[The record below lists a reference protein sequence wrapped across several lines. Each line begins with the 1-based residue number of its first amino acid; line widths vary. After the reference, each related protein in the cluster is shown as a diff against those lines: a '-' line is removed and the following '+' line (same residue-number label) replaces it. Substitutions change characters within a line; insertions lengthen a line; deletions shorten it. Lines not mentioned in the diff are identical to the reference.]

1 MANITLNSSTYAGYF
16 SDVTLAASVLG
27 ARTIEQ
33 GYVTLHTNVDD
44 KYTVVFADSDV
55 AIEDANGTFSS
66 SSTADLSEIKFELG
80 KYMINAE
87 IDYKNLDNFWLAS
100 QQPRGAAG
108 DYVAPASLE
117 DALNQHFAQKA
128 SLFVGA
134 SIWSGSALA
143 VSQFGSSQG
152 ISQGGSNAVTGLIDT
167 MLADSAVV
175 DIAVGGTYKQT
186 ITAFSKAADAVV
198 TVADTSDYAVG
209 DKITFEGLAGSSGTD
224 WSGQNGKTHAIKSI
238 PSATTLTIELD
249 TSAFTGTY
257 TASSGSLTCI
267 NKNNVVN
274 ALEEVYR
281 NMADSIRLAPDTVFY
296 VPSRVAAAYKLK
308 QAEAAYSPNVYSQ
321 DYELSFL
328 GYRILEVPECRD
340 NVIVCSRIAGL
351 HFATPL
357 ISDLNQV
364 LIVDQSTT
372 SASRTIRYRLDFAFD
387 VAISDGKNITLLS

>member
-117 DALNQHFAQKA
+117 DALNAHFSQKA

-167 MLADSAVV
+167 MLADSSVV

-186 ITAFSKAADAVV
+186 ITAATEAASAVISVGDA
-198 TVADTSDYAVG
+198 SDYAVG
-209 DKITFEGLAGSSGTD
+209 DKVTFEGLAGGTWD
-224 WSGQNGKTHAIKSI
+224 TQDGKTFSI
-238 PSATTLTIELD
+238 TSISTNDITINLDSQALGTWSA
-249 TSAFTGTY
+249 GT
-257 TASSGSLTCI
+257 LTCI
-267 NKNNVVN
+267 NKNNVV
-274 ALEEVYR
+274 AAFEEVYR
-281 NMADSIRLAPDTVFY
+281 NMSDSIRLAPDTVFY

-328 GYRILEVPECRD
+328 GYRVLEVPECRN

-364 LIVDQSTT
+364 LIVDQSST

>member
-16 SDVTLAASVLG
+16 SDVTLAAAVLG
-27 ARTIEQ
+27 ARTVEQ
-33 GYVTLHTNVDD
+33 GYITVHTNVDQD
-44 KYTVVFADSDV
+44 YTVVFADSDV
-55 AIEDANGTFSS
+55 NIKDANGEFAS
-66 SSTADLSEIKFELG
+66 SSTTDLSEIKFSLG
-80 KYMINAE
+80 KFMINAE

-108 DYVAPASLE
+108 DYVPPADLE
-117 DALNQHFAQKA
+117 TALSQHFASKA
-128 SLFVGA
+128 SLFCGA
-134 SIWSGSALA
+134 SIWSGSASA
-143 VSQFGSSQG
+143 ITQFGSSQG
-152 ISQGGSNAVTGLIDT
+152 LSKTGSNAVTGLIDT
-167 MLADSAVV
+167 MLADASVV

-186 ITAFSKAADAVV
+186 ITAATEAASAVISVGDA
-198 TVADTSDYAVG
+198 SDYAVG
-209 DKITFEGLAGSSGTD
+209 DKVTFEGLAGGTWD
-224 WSGQNGKTHAIKSI
+224 TQDGKTFSI
-238 PSATTLTIELD
+238 TSISTNDITINLDSQALGTWSA
-249 TSAFTGTY
+249 GT
-257 TASSGSLTCI
+257 LTCI

>member
-167 MLADSAVV
+167 MLADSSVV

-186 ITAFSKAADAVV
+186 ITAATEASSAVISVGDA
-198 TVADTSDYAVG
+198 SDYAVG
-209 DKITFEGLAGSSGTD
+209 DKVTFEGLAGGTWD
-224 WSGQNGKTHAIKSI
+224 TQDGKTFSI
-238 PSATTLTIELD
+238 TSISTNDITINLDSQALGTWSA
-249 TSAFTGTY
+249 GT
-257 TASSGSLTCI
+257 LTCI
-267 NKNNVVN
+267 NKNNVV
-274 ALEEVYR
+274 AAFEEVYR
-281 NMADSIRLAPDTVFY
+281 NMSDSIRLAPDTVFY

-328 GYRILEVPECRD
+328 GYRVLEVPECRN

-364 LIVDQSTT
+364 LIVDQSST

>member
-16 SDVTLAASVLG
+16 SDVTLAAAVLG
-27 ARTIEQ
+27 ARTVEQ
-33 GYVTLHTNVDD
+33 GYITVHTNVDQD
-44 KYTVVFADSDV
+44 YTVVFADSDV

-66 SSTADLSEIKFELG
+66 SSTADLSEIKFSLG

-108 DYVAPASLE
+108 DYVPPADLE
-117 DALNQHFAQKA
+117 TALSQHYASKA

-167 MLADSAVV
+167 MLADSSVV

-186 ITAFSKAADAVV
+186 ITAATEASSAVISVGDA
-198 TVADTSDYAVG
+198 SDYAVG
-209 DKITFEGLAGSSGTD
+209 DKVTFEGLAGGTWD
-224 WSGQNGKTHAIKSI
+224 TQDGKTFSITAIATNDITIDLNSTSLGTW
-238 PSATTLTIELD
+238 SA
-249 TSAFTGTY
+249 GT
-257 TASSGSLTCI
+257 LTCI
-267 NKNNVVN
+267 NKNNVVA

-281 NMADSIRLAPDTVFY
+281 NMSDSIRLAPDTVFY

-308 QAEAAYSPNVYSQ
+308 QAEAAYSPNVYSD
-321 DYELSFL
+321 DYSLSWL
-328 GYRILEVPECRD
+328 GYRVVEIPEMR
-340 NVIVCSRIAGL
+340 NNAIVCCRIANL

-364 LIVDQSTT
+364 LIVDQSST

>member
-152 ISQGGSNAVTGLIDT
+152 ISQGGSNSVTGLIDT
-167 MLADSAVV
+167 MLADSSVV

-186 ITAFSKAADAVV
+186 ITAATEAGSAVISVGDA
-198 TVADTSDYAVG
+198 SDYAVG
-209 DKITFEGLAGSSGTD
+209 DKVTLEGLAGGTWD
-224 WSGQNGKTHAIKSI
+224 TQDGKTFSITAIATNDITIDLNSTSLGTW
-238 PSATTLTIELD
+238 SA
-249 TSAFTGTY
+249 GT
-257 TASSGSLTCI
+257 LTCI
-267 NKNNVVN
+267 NKNNVV
-274 ALEEVYR
+274 AAFEEVYR
-281 NMADSIRLAPDTVFY
+281 NMSDSIRLAPDTVFY

-328 GYRILEVPECRD
+328 GYRVLEVPECRN

-364 LIVDQSTT
+364 LIVDQSST

>member
-117 DALNQHFAQKA
+117 DALNAHFSQKA

-167 MLADSAVV
+167 MLADAAVV

-186 ITAFSKAADAVV
+186 ITAATEASSAVISVGDA
-198 TVADTSDYAVG
+198 SDYAVG
-209 DKITFEGLAGSSGTD
+209 DKVTFEGLAGGTWD
-224 WSGQNGKTHAIKSI
+224 TQDGKTFSITAIATNDI
-238 PSATTLTIELD
+238 TIDLNSASLGTW
-249 TSAFTGTY
+249 SAGT
-257 TASSGSLTCI
+257 LTCI

-281 NMADSIRLAPDTVFY
+281 NMSDSIRLAPDTVFY

-328 GYRILEVPECRD
+328 GYRILEIPECRN
-340 NVIVCSRIAGL
+340 NVIVCSRIQGL

-364 LIVDQSTT
+364 LIVDQSSS

>member
-33 GYVTLHTNVDD
+33 GYISLHTNVDD
-44 KYTVVFADSDV
+44 KYTVVFCDSDV

-152 ISQGGSNAVTGLIDT
+152 ISQGGSNSVTGLIDT
-167 MLADSAVV
+167 MLADSSVV

-186 ITAFSKAADAVV
+186 ITAATEAASAVISVGDA
-198 TVADTSDYAVG
+198 SDYAVG
-209 DKITFEGLAGSSGTD
+209 DKVTLEGLAGGTWD
-224 WSGQNGKTHAIKSI
+224 TQDGKTFSITAIATNDITIDLNSTSLGTW
-238 PSATTLTIELD
+238 SA
-249 TSAFTGTY
+249 GT
-257 TASSGSLTCI
+257 LTCI
-267 NKNNVVN
+267 NKNNVV
-274 ALEEVYR
+274 AAFEEVYR
-281 NMADSIRLAPDTVFY
+281 NMSDSIRLAPDTVFY

-328 GYRILEVPECRD
+328 GYRVLEIPEMR
-340 NVIVCSRIAGL
+340 NNAIVCFRIANL

>member
-66 SSTADLSEIKFELG
+66 SSTADLSEIKFDLG

-117 DALNQHFAQKA
+117 DALNAHFAQKA

-167 MLADSAVV
+167 MLADSSVV

-186 ITAFSKAADAVV
+186 ITAATEASSAVISVGDA
-198 TVADTSDYAVG
+198 SDYAVG
-209 DKITFEGLAGSSGTD
+209 DKVTFEGLAGGTWD
-224 WSGQNGKTHAIKSI
+224 TQDGKTFSI
-238 PSATTLTIELD
+238 TSISTNDITINLDSQALGTWSA
-249 TSAFTGTY
+249 GT
-257 TASSGSLTCI
+257 LTCI
-267 NKNNVVN
+267 NKNNVV
-274 ALEEVYR
+274 AAFEEVYR
-281 NMADSIRLAPDTVFY
+281 NMSDSIRLAPDTVFY

-328 GYRILEVPECRD
+328 GYRVLEIPEMR
-340 NVIVCSRIAGL
+340 NNAVVCSRIASM

-364 LIVDQSTT
+364 LIVDQSST

>member
-117 DALNQHFAQKA
+117 DALNAHFAQKA

-167 MLADSAVV
+167 MLADSSVV

-186 ITAFSKAADAVV
+186 ITAATEAASAVISVADA
-198 TVADTSDYAVG
+198 SDYAVG
-209 DKITFEGLAGSSGTD
+209 DKVTFEGLAGGTWDTQDGKTFSITAISSNDITLDLDSSG
-224 WSGQNGKTHAIKSI
+224 
-238 PSATTLTIELD
+238 L
-249 TSAFTGTY
+249 GTW
-257 TASSGSLTCI
+257 TAGTLTCI

-281 NMADSIRLAPDTVFY
+281 NMSDSIRLAPDTVFY

-328 GYRILEVPECRD
+328 SYRVLEIPEMR
-340 NVIVCSRIAGL
+340 NNAIVCSRIANM

-364 LIVDQSTT
+364 LIVDQSST

>member
-167 MLADSAVV
+167 MLAYSSVV

-186 ITAFSKAADAVV
+186 ITAATEAASAVISVADA
-198 TVADTSDYAVG
+198 SDYAVG
-209 DKITFEGLAGSSGTD
+209 DKVTFEGLAGGTWD
-224 WSGQNGKTHAIKSI
+224 TQDGKTFSI
-238 PSATTLTIELD
+238 TSISTNDITINLDSQALGTWSA
-249 TSAFTGTY
+249 GT
-257 TASSGSLTCI
+257 LTCI

>member
-1 MANITLNSSTYAGYF
+1 MANISLTTDTYAGYF
-16 SDVTLAASVLG
+16 SDVVLASSVLG
-27 ARTIEQ
+27 ARAVDN
-33 GYVTLHTNVDD
+33 GYLTVHTEVSD
-44 KYTVVFADSDV
+44 KMTAVFVDSDV
-55 AIEDANGTFSS
+55 SIDDANGAFSS
-66 SSTADLSEIKFELG
+66 SSTTNLSEIKFTLG

-117 DALNQHFAQKA
+117 DALNQHFASKA

-134 SIWSGSALA
+134 SIWGGSAA
-143 VSQFGSSQG
+143 AITQFGASQG
-152 ISQGGSNAVTGLIDT
+152 LAQGGTNAVTGLIDK
-167 MLADSAVV
+167 MLADSSVNDV
-175 DIAVGGTYKQT
+175 AVGGTYKQSASFT
-186 ITAFSKAADAVV
+186 DAADTVI
-198 TVADTSDYAVG
+198 TVASTADYAVG
-209 DKITFEGLAGSSGTD
+209 DRVTLSEISDAAVDSND
-224 WSGQNGKTHAIKSI
+224 GKTFSI
-238 PSATTLTIELD
+238 TQVIDATTFKIGLD
-249 TSAFTGTY
+249 VSAAAAGFTGNV
-257 TASSGSLTCI
+257 TCI
-267 NKNNVVN
+267 NKNNVVP

-281 NMADSIRLAPDTVFY
+281 NMSDSIRLAPDTVFY
-296 VPSRVAAAYKLK
+296 VPSRIAAAYKLK

-328 GYRILEVPECRD
+328 GYRVLEIPEMR
-340 NVIVCSRIAGL
+340 NNAIVCSRIANL

>member
-117 DALNQHFAQKA
+117 DALNAHFSQKA

-167 MLADSAVV
+167 MLADSSVV

-186 ITAFSKAADAVV
+186 ITAATEAASAVISVGDA
-198 TVADTSDYAVG
+198 SDYAVG
-209 DKITFEGLAGSSGTD
+209 DKVTFEGLAGGTWD
-224 WSGQNGKTHAIKSI
+224 TQDGKTFSI
-238 PSATTLTIELD
+238 TSISTNDITINLDSQALGTWSA
-249 TSAFTGTY
+249 GT
-257 TASSGSLTCI
+257 LTCI
-267 NKNNVVN
+267 NKNNVV
-274 ALEEVYR
+274 AAFEEVYR
-281 NMADSIRLAPDTVFY
+281 NMSDSIRLAPDTVFY

-328 GYRILEVPECRD
+328 GYRVLEVPECRN

>member
-1 MANITLNSSTYAGYF
+1 M
-16 SDVTLAASVLG
+16 
-27 ARTIEQ
+27 
-33 GYVTLHTNVDD
+33 HTNVDD

-117 DALNQHFAQKA
+117 DALNQHFAAKA

-186 ITAFSKAADAVV
+186 ITGASEAASAVISVGDA
-198 TVADTSDYAVG
+198 SDYAVG
-209 DKITFEGLAGSSGTD
+209 DKVTFEGLAGGTWD
-224 WSGQNGKTHAIKSI
+224 TQDGKTFSI
-238 PSATTLTIELD
+238 TSISTNDITINLDSQTL
-249 TSAFTGTY
+249 GTW
-257 TASSGSLTCI
+257 TAGTLTCI

-328 GYRILEVPECRD
+328 GYRVLEIPEMR
-340 NVIVCSRIAGL
+340 NNAIVCCRIASL

-364 LIVDQSTT
+364 LIVDQLTT
-372 SASRTIRYRLDFAFD
+372 SASRTIRYRLEWAFD
-387 VAISDGKNITLLS
+387 VAISDSKNICLLS

>member
-108 DYVAPASLE
+108 DYVPPADLE
-117 DALNQHFAQKA
+117 TALNQHFAQKA

-167 MLADSAVV
+167 MLADSSVV

-186 ITAFSKAADAVV
+186 ITAATEASSAVISVGDA
-198 TVADTSDYAVG
+198 SDYAVG
-209 DKITFEGLAGSSGTD
+209 DKVTFEGLAGGTWD
-224 WSGQNGKTHAIKSI
+224 TQDGKTFSI
-238 PSATTLTIELD
+238 TSISTNDITINLDSQALGTWSA
-249 TSAFTGTY
+249 GT
-257 TASSGSLTCI
+257 LTCI
-267 NKNNVVN
+267 NKNNVV
-274 ALEEVYR
+274 AAFEEVYR
-281 NMADSIRLAPDTVFY
+281 NMSDSIRLAPDTVFY

-328 GYRILEVPECRD
+328 GYRVLEIPEMR
-340 NVIVCSRIAGL
+340 NNAVVCSRIASM

-364 LIVDQSTT
+364 LIVDQSST

>member
-117 DALNQHFAQKA
+117 DALNAHFAQKA

-167 MLADSAVV
+167 MLADSSVV

-186 ITAFSKAADAVV
+186 ITAATEASSAVISVGDA
-198 TVADTSDYAVG
+198 SDYAVG
-209 DKITFEGLAGSSGTD
+209 DKVTFEGLAGGTWD
-224 WSGQNGKTHAIKSI
+224 TQDGKTFSITAISTNDI
-238 PSATTLTIELD
+238 TINLDSQALGTWSA
-249 TSAFTGTY
+249 GT
-257 TASSGSLTCI
+257 LTCI
-267 NKNNVVN
+267 NKNNVV
-274 ALEEVYR
+274 AAFEEVYR

-328 GYRILEVPECRD
+328 GYRVLEIPEMR
-340 NVIVCSRIAGL
+340 NNAVVCSRIASM

-364 LIVDQSTT
+364 LIVDQSST

>member
-117 DALNQHFAQKA
+117 DALNAHFAQKA

-167 MLADSAVV
+167 MLADSSVV

-186 ITAFSKAADAVV
+186 ITAATEAASAVISVADA
-198 TVADTSDYAVG
+198 SDYAVG
-209 DKITFEGLAGSSGTD
+209 DKVTFEGLAGGTWD
-224 WSGQNGKTHAIKSI
+224 TQDGKTFSI
-238 PSATTLTIELD
+238 TSISTNDITINLD
-249 TSAFTGTY
+249 SQALGTW
-257 TASSGSLTCI
+257 TAGTLTCI

-328 GYRILEVPECRD
+328 GYRVLEVPECRN